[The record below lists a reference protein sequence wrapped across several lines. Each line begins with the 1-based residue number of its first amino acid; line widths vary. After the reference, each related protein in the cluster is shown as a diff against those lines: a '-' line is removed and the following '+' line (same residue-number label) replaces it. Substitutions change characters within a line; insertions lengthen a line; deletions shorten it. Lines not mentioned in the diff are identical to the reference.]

1 MNQKEANIVL
11 LAQQVRGLC
20 DNIKIFAQEYKRFRD
35 ETGLALVELAA
46 KITQLE
52 GRTSGAVNLQP
63 TDIKPEALH
72 TYPVRTLEEGLDY
85 IRSFASSNRNLDFV
99 RVRRG
104 VTGWEV
110 AIA

>member
-1 MNQKEANIVL
+1 MNQNEANIVL
-11 LAQQVRGLC
+11 LAQQIRGLC

-35 ETGLALVELAA
+35 ETGLALVELAS

-52 GRTSGAVNLQP
+52 GRTTGVVNLSA
-63 TDIKPEALH
+63 TDLKPEVTH

-85 IRSFASSNRNLDFV
+85 IRSYASSTRNLDFV
-99 RVRRG
+99 RIRRG